1 MSTLPAFSLVRPTT
15 LDDALA
21 AIGDDA
27 MPYAGGTE
35 ALGGDAG
42 RPAPPA
48 GARRPQAPARART
61 GRSGR
66 RHVAHRRD
74 RDARG
79 RRPAR
84 RGQPTAQPML
94 ASVLRR
100 VGNARVRA
108 QGTLGGNVCFAE
120 PRSDVATALV
130 ALGASI
136 VLQSTRGERS
146 LPVEEFVLGPFT
158 TDREPDEL
166 LVRIESRC
174 PARTVRLRQV
184 PGRRATDGRGRRG
197 RADETV
203 GGPAGEWSSAR
214 CRTAR
219 SYSMRTMPARSTPRP
234 SPPSV
239 EPIPDLTGSEEY
251 KRHLTAV
258 YVRRA
263 LASLDGAA

>member
-35 ALGGDAG
+35 ALVAMRAGLLRPPVLVDLKRLPELSRVEVVGGTL
-42 RPAPPA
+42 RI
-48 GARRPQAPARART
+48 GATATHDDVAR
-61 GRSGR
+61 
-66 RHVAHRRD
+66 
-74 RDARG
+74 
-79 RRPAR
+79 
-84 RGQPTAQPML
+84 QTAAADGQPML

-108 QGTLGGNVCFAE
+108 QGTLGGNICFAE

-130 ALGASI
+130 ALGASV

-146 LPVEEFVLGPFT
+146 LAVEDFVLGPFT

-166 LVRIESRC
+166 LVRIDVPMPGPEG
-174 PARTVRLRQV
+174 ATYVKYQV
-184 PGRRATDGRGRRG
+184 AERP
-197 RADETV
+197 TV
-203 GGPAGEWSSAR
+203 GVAAVERRNGGRPRRRVVVGAVSECPLVFDEDDGGEIDAE
-214 CRTAR
+214 AI
-219 SYSMRTMPARSTPRP
+219 AA
-234 SPPSV
+234 SV

>member
-1 MSTLPAFSLVRPTT
+1 MSTLPAFSLVRPAT

-35 ALGGDAG
+35 ALVAMRAGLLRPPVLVDLKRLPELARVEVAGGTL
-42 RPAPPA
+42 RI
-48 GARRPQAPARART
+48 GAIATHADVARHAA
-61 GRSGR
+61 
-66 RHVAHRRD
+66 VAK
-74 RDARG
+74 
-79 RRPAR
+79 
-84 RGQPTAQPML
+84 AQPML
-94 ASVLRR
+94 ASVLLR

-108 QGTLGGNVCFAE
+108 QGTLGGNICFAE

-130 ALGASI
+130 ALGATI

-166 LVRIESRC
+166 LVRIEIPLPGPDR
-174 PARTVRLRQV
+174 AVYVKYQV
-184 PGRRATDGRGRRG
+184 AERP
-197 RADETV
+197 TV
-203 GGPAGEWSSAR
+203 GVAAVEQSDGGRPRRRVVVGAVSDRPLAFDADDAGEVDAE
-214 CRTAR
+214 AV
-219 SYSMRTMPARSTPRP
+219 AAA
-234 SPPSV
+234 V

-263 LASLDGAA
+263 LASLAGAA